1 MEAQTAYARADRHD
15 EVAGRRKV
23 FGLRAPPLPWAPLA
37 AAVGVAVWLLV
48 DPRTPDLAAQVYR
61 VSLFRH
67 VGFAVWDE
75 HWYAGHA
82 LPGYSLL
89 FGPLAALLELRAVGA
104 LSVLASAVLCER
116 LLRDLYGDA
125 ARWGAVWFALAA
137 LADIWIGRLTFA
149 LGVSFAVACLLAL
162 LGEAGESSRPPEAV
176 REPERE
182 QRLRE
187 REERRASARRRAQW
201 SRPTRAGVAAV
212 LAALCAASSPVA
224 GLLLALLALTYS
236 LLARSPRVF
245 LAAGAPAAAV
255 AGGLALLF
263 PEGGWEPYPF
273 TSFVVTVA
281 AVAGFLLVLPA
292 REHRLRVG
300 ALIYLGVCLLS
311 VALHTPM
318 GANVERYGLLLG
330 APLLLCALAGA
341 GGLRERRLA
350 GSNGTSVGDT
360 SAGDTS
366 VGDTSAGS
374 MRARDGRHPWLFA
387 PAVAVLCGLAVWTLW
402 GPVRETAAVAGD
414 PSTGSAYYVPLQRF
428 LASHGGAL
436 VRVEVPFTRSHWE
449 AAWLAPSV
457 SLARGW
463 EKQLDTRYDLVL
475 LRPGLTAGAYRAWLQ
490 QQAVSYVA
498 LPDVPL
504 DPSGAQEG
512 RLIAQGLPYLREV
525 FASRHWRVY
534 RVLHATPLVQ
544 GPGRLMALGHDS
556 FALLAA
562 TSGRLLVRIHYT
574 SYWTLTEGAGCV
586 GPASGGWT
594 AVDVARAGSVGV
606 AARFSLGRA
615 LGGGGWTCSSGVSE
629 SRTGS
634 GALGGGSAGAL
645 AQMGMGAVAGSEG
658 SGSEGSSG
666 GGPAGA
672 AQPADYHW
680 FVPTQGSPPS
690 IAQENTARG
699 TTAWRLPGAGAGALG
714 GEGRGPVE
722 GYLARQAVVPGQ
734 RETVYVNA
742 PGARTVT
749 MSVFRMGWYHG
760 LGGRLV
766 MRSRPLPA
774 VAQPGCTHRVST
786 GLTECR
792 WRPTGSFLILRS
804 LPSGVYTVRLRT
816 DRGAQRDCLFVVRA
830 ARPSRLLVVIP
841 TASYEAYNAWGG
853 DSLYPGGQ
861 RVGVTGTTQG
871 VEVSYDRP
879 YASQT
884 GAGQF
889 FIREVA
895 AVRFLER
902 HGYPVSYT
910 TSESLDG
917 DPGQVG
923 GVRAVVDVGHSEYWS
938 GREEQALLR
947 AREAG
952 TSLLFLSSDT
962 LAWRV
967 RFARA
972 TAASSQAGEADH
984 VIVAYKEFVAR
995 DPDRSEPTGIFPL
1008 GGAPLVGSAY
1018 DGCITPRLPQLGPP
1032 VYRYYPW
1039 VPAHSLRP
1047 AWLFA
1052 HTGIT
1057 ASTRIPGIVGY
1068 ELDQLT
1074 VSAPPGTRV
1083 VGTGT
1088 GVPCQSEAEPSP
1100 VRGYTAE
1107 STVYTARSGALVFA
1121 TGTLGWLYGLSPVPQ
1136 ASPDAPRAPDPRVVA
1151 MTENVLA
1158 RALSRP

>member
-1 MEAQTAYARADRHD
+1 MGAQTAYARARRHD
-15 EVAGRRKV
+15 KASRRVAARPRV
-23 FGLRAPPLPWAPLA
+23 PWAGLA
-37 AAVGVAVWLLV
+37 AAAGVAVWLLV

-89 FGPLAALLELRAVGA
+89 FGPLAVLLGLRTVAA
-104 LSVLASAVLCER
+104 LSVLVSAVLCER
-116 LLRDLYGDA
+116 LLRERYGEA

-137 LADIWIGRLTFA
+137 VADIWIGRLTFA
-149 LGVSFAVACLLAL
+149 LGVAFAVACLLVLWGGAPESRAARKVR
-162 LGEAGESSRPPEAV
+162 GRGWIRTGAAAGLAV
-176 REPERE
+176 
-182 QRLRE
+182 
-187 REERRASARRRAQW
+187 
-201 SRPTRAGVAAV
+201 
-212 LAALCAASSPVA
+212 LCAAASPVA

-236 LLARSPRVF
+236 LLARSPRAVLVAGVPAVAVAVA
-245 LAAGAPAAAV
+245 LAA
-255 AGGLALLF
+255 LF

-273 TSFVVTVA
+273 TSFLATAA

-292 REHRLRVG
+292 RERGLRGG
-300 ALIYLGVCLLS
+300 ALVYLGVCVLS

-318 GANVERYGLLLG
+318 GANVERFGLLLG
-330 APLLLCALAGA
+330 APLLLCALVRTGGVRAGR
-341 GGLRERRLA
+341 GG
-350 GSNGTSVGDT
+350 
-360 SAGDTS
+360 
-366 VGDTSAGS
+366 
-374 MRARDGRHPWLFA
+374 LFA
-387 PAVAVLCGLAVWTLW
+387 PAVALVLCGLAVWTLW
-402 GPVRETAAVAGD
+402 GPVRETAAVVGD
-414 PSTGSAYYVPLQRF
+414 PSTGAAYYVPLERF
-428 LASHGGAL
+428 LTSHGGSV

-504 DPSGAQEG
+504 DPSSSQEG
-512 RLIAQGLPYLREV
+512 RLIARGLPYLKEV
-525 FASRHWRVY
+525 FASAHWRVY
-534 RVLHATPLVQ
+534 RVLGATPLVQ
-544 GPGRLMALGHDS
+544 GPGRLTALGHDS

-562 TSGRLLVRIHYT
+562 PGRLLVRVHYT
-574 SYWTLTEGAGCV
+574 RYWTLTEGAGCV
-586 GPASGGWT
+586 GPAAGGWT
-594 AVDVARAGSVGV
+594 AVDVARAGGVGV

-629 SRTGS
+629 GGAG
-634 GALGGGSAGAL
+634 GALGGGLRGDGSGASGYGFGGRYGGGGGGDGSGAGSAGAQ
-645 AQMGMGAVAGSEG
+645 AAG
-658 SGSEGSSG
+658 
-666 GGPAGA
+666 
-672 AQPADYHW
+672 YRW
-680 FVPTQGSPPS
+680 FVPTHGPPPS
-690 IAQENTARG
+690 IAQENAAQGTA
-699 TTAWRLPGAGAGALG
+699 AWRLPGAGGAGGGALG
-714 GEGRGPVE
+714 GEGHGPVE
-722 GYLARQAVVPGQ
+722 GYVSHQALAPGQ

-749 MSVFRMGWYHG
+749 LSVFRMGWYHG
-760 LGGRLV
+760 TGGRLV
-766 MRSRPLPA
+766 MRSRALPA
-774 VAQPGCTHRVST
+774 VTQPGCTHRVWT

-792 WRPTGSFLILRS
+792 WRPTGSFLILKS
-804 LPSGVYTVRLRT
+804 LPSGVYTVKLST

-841 TASYEAYNAWGG
+841 TATYEAYNSWGG
-853 DSLYPGGQ
+853 DSLYPGGR
-861 RVGVTGTTQG
+861 RVGVTGSTQG

-917 DPGQVG
+917 APGQVR
-923 GVRAVVDVGHSEYWS
+923 GVRAVLDVGHSEYWS
-938 GREEQALLR
+938 VREAGALMR
-947 AREAG
+947 ARDAG
-952 TSLLFLSSDT
+952 TSLVFLSSDT

-972 TAASSQAGEADH
+972 TRASSQAGEGDH
-984 VIVAYKEFVAR
+984 VLVAYKEFAAR
-995 DPDRSEPTGIFPL
+995 APRGEPTGLFPL

-1018 DGCITPRLPQLGPP
+1018 DGCITPRLPQVGPP

-1039 VPAHSLRP
+1039 APVSSLRP
-1047 AWLFA
+1047 RWLFA
-1052 HTGIT
+1052 HTGVR

-1074 VSAPPGTRV
+1074 PFAPPGTRV
-1083 VGTGT
+1083 VGSGT

-1100 VRGYTAE
+1100 VRGYTADT
-1107 STVYTARSGALVFA
+1107 TVYTARSGALVFA

-1136 ASPDAPRAPDPRVVA
+1136 ASPDAPRAPDRRVVA

-1158 RALSRP
+1158 RALSAG